1 MKKFIILLISLFI
14 GMFISN
20 NISTDTI
27 KKNDI
32 TTVAV
37 CTDNNV
43 DVISAELFTTDVL
56 YTNNGSSLYYYLN
69 SISTSNNQ
77 SSVITN
83 SIKLHML
90 YLMSYVN
97 NTLIKI
103 YDLVRIPNTKDVGLV
118 GIDNKGYFNIYLY
131 QTINKLGRT

>member
-1 MKKFIILLISLFI
+1 MKKFIVLLVCLFI

-118 GIDNKGYFNIYLY
+118 GIDNKRYFNIYLY

>member
-1 MKKFIILLISLFI
+1 MKKFIVLLVCLFI

-20 NISTDTI
+20 NYQSDTI

-43 DVISAELFTTDVL
+43 DVISAELFTTDML
-56 YTNNGSSLYYYLN
+56 NTNNGSSLYYYLN
-69 SISTSNNQ
+69 GITTSNNQ

-83 SIKLHML
+83 SINLHMS
-90 YLMSYVN
+90 YLISYVN
-97 NTLIKI
+97 NTLTVT

-118 GIDNKGYFNIYLY
+118 GIDNKEYFNIYLY

>member
-1 MKKFIILLISLFI
+1 
-14 GMFISN
+14 MFISN

-56 YTNNGSSLYYYLN
+56 YTNNGNSLYYYIN
-69 SISTSNNQ
+69 SITNSNNQ

-83 SIKLHML
+83 SINLHMS